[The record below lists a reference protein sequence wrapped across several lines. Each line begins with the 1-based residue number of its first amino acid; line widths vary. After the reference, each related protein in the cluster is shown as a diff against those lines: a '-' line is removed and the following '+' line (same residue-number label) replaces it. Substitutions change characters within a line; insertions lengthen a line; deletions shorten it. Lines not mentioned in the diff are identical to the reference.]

1 MPAEAVHEVNLQ
13 ARHNLRV
20 TGVKHVAHYD
30 AMRIILETTMG
41 VLVLEGQDFNIHQ
54 LDLQAG
60 ELQVEGAFK
69 SLAYQE
75 GEKGYGKGGLWQRWL
90 K

>member
-1 MPAEAVHEVNLQ
+1 MAQDAEHEVILQ
-13 ARHNLRV
+13 GRQQLRV

-30 AMRIILETTMG
+30 DSRMILETTMG
-41 VLVLEGQDFNIHQ
+41 ILVLEGQGFNINQ

-60 ELQVEGAFK
+60 ELQAQGTVK
-69 SLAYQE
+69 SLDYQE
-75 GEKGYGKGGLWQRWL
+75 GEKSYGKGGLWQRWL